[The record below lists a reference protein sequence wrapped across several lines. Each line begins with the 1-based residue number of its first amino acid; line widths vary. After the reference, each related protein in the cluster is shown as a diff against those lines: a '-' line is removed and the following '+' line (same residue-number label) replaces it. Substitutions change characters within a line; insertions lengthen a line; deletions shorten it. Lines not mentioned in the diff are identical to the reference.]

1 MYGLA
6 DTNTAYAGNNF
17 LLRQAFVSAPLFGGT
32 VNVGRVEAN
41 WAEGLT
47 TNEISGIA
55 CPTRMW

>member
-47 TNEISGIA
+47 TNENLRDRLS
-55 CPTRMW
+55 